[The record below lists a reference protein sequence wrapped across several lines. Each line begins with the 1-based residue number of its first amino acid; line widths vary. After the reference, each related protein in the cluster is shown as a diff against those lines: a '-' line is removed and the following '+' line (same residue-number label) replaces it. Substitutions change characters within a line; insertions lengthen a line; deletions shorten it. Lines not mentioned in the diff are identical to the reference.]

1 MKIRVEVTQ
10 DDIEAAGR
18 RRSDLLTRHC
28 PLGAALIGHLAE
40 QTGRPVHE
48 IEAELA
54 EVEEDRE

>member
-1 MKIRVEVTQ
+1 MMIRLQVTQ
-10 DDIEAAGR
+10 HDIDIAAGR
-18 RRSDLLTRHC
+18 RRQLLARHC

-54 EVEEDRE
+54 EELENE